1 MSGLC
6 KSTSQGNCDIKEI
19 QAAET
24 VFVRDIENRVF
35 QSMVLHCLKEIEGV
49 CPIEGNLFDQLLGR
63 SAEGIAGIHAEQ
75 SERNR
80 SIHIKIEVN
89 VVFGCGLPE
98 KAEEIQTKVS
108 ETIARLTGLHVA
120 SVHVVFKNV
129 ISPQQLEKALQ
140 AHLKQLHTSSTNL
153 KDEYADDL

>member
-1 MSGLC
+1 MGEVC
-6 KSTSQGNCDIKEI
+6 KNTSKGHCDTKEI

-35 QSMVLHCLKEIEGV
+35 QSMVLHCLKEIEGI

-89 VVFGCGLPE
+89 VVFGCSLPE
-98 KAEEIQTKVS
+98 KAEQIQTEVAK
-108 ETIARLTGLHVA
+108 TISRLTGLHVA

-129 ISPQQLEKALQ
+129 VSQQQLEKAHQRQIQTLSSNLQ
-140 AHLKQLHTSSTNL
+140 
-153 KDEYADDL
+153 DEYADDL